1 MRRIAGW
8 RKEGCAAVAAT
19 WLLVS
24 AADAAILVREPQSAV
39 PLQTACASGE
49 RLQLTIGLPPD
60 YSGFEAAEDLP
71 ASSGFDQVCASMT
84 TGSPYQLL
92 SWLENDYLQVAVL
105 PAFAVTVLQRQ
116 DPVRFA
122 SHYLVLDR
130 SPFGLLSLKQRPLAM
145 AVPPELAGSSQRFM
159 NLFAQ
164 LEKGE
169 KGVTIVLP
177 HHLSGA
183 IDVLMT
189 RAGLWAEERALSGR
203 ERERF
208 FATLIDSIRFR
219 EPLGP
224 TQPAAREY
232 EIAHIGEP
240 VTDDGVLLGTDRD
253 VLVIHCHIVSSYRE
267 LQHLIEAQSCA
278 RSAPGWLA
286 APIAWLD
293 EALQDRRGAVGRFLG
308 ANYDLQEQGS
318 MARRYFRFT
327 VPELW
332 GVFSK
337 YEDIDA
343 GGGAQSPRGLALV
356 LTGGGVKAAY
366 QTRLVEQLYQSGKLQ
381 NGGAAAARSGAQ
393 QVDYVIGTSG
403 GALLGIFVSA
413 LDPLALQ
420 NLAGNPESSLTSL
433 LWGSAGERIHA
444 SDVFPLQDMLR
455 YGSIAACLLVLW
467 LVGSMALKFRANSY
481 PQVKTVAADGDAN
494 SSRRRVPESPPW
506 ILLML
511 AAPLIIASV
520 ARGKDLEHVPAIAG
534 VFFILMGLI
543 ALDADQRFRPI
554 ARFQWRSVQTSGLA
568 LVLALSGLAAILVSL
583 FLPWQRIDA
592 SEDCENWTPALLVC
606 CAGFVLLAAALH
618 AFFARQTKFLRREDG
633 RALLKALFF
642 LAGIVAASHAVLLL
656 GIVIGAAASLELTGS
671 FWRWLLGTTFLL
683 ACALMLFGR
692 VTAKGRLKFAPA
704 QSMVGILFSEHPSR
718 AWFAG
723 QRRLTRFI
731 VISIA
736 AWTWWNFV
744 VAPAIYGNCNARQYF
759 GSVFGKFATAS
770 GRTADPLPLTVP
782 FVVTATSLE
791 KSHERYF
798 LFAGGSDEARR
809 NSLGNEAWFKVV
821 SDPRWVVVPEFR
833 NEDLRSVAFASGS
846 PFPVFSSHGVTLEAL
861 QFEAQFIDGGFAHN
875 RPLDAARSLGA
886 RKALVLNSS
895 PLPGRTRAARC
906 RFLGMRIGELA
917 CNLPRLVP
925 YLWERSQTEDHLSG
939 ARMLVA
945 SLYPT
950 AREEDWPALTDFR
963 SEVVDRLIAAAD
975 SDWTR
980 RIGVV
985 ESWGAPQFGDTRLV
999 TVNVGSIERVLREQ
1013 R

>member
-8 RKEGCAAVAAT
+8 RTESCAAVAAT
-19 WLLVS
+19 WLLAS
-24 AADAAILVREPQSAV
+24 PAGAAIMVREPEIAV
-39 PLQTACASGE
+39 PQQTSCASGE

-60 YSGFEAAEDLP
+60 YSGFEAAEGLP
-71 ASSGFDQVCASMT
+71 ATPGFEQVCASTT

-105 PAFAVTVLQRQ
+105 PAFAVTVLQREN
-116 DPVRFA
+116 PARFA

-130 SPFGLLSLKQRPLAM
+130 SPFRLLSLKQRPLAM
-145 AVPPELAGSSQRFM
+145 SVSPGSSGSSQRFM
-159 NLFAQ
+159 NLFAP

-169 KGVTIVLP
+169 EGVTIVLP

-189 RAGLWAEERALSGR
+189 RAGLWADERALSAR

-224 TQPAAREY
+224 TPPAAGEY

-240 VTDDGVLLGTDRD
+240 VTDEGTLLGTDRD
-253 VLVIHCHIVSSYRE
+253 VLVVHCHIVNSYRE

-278 RSAPGWLA
+278 RSAPDWLA
-286 APIAWLD
+286 APVGWLD
-293 EALQDRRGAVGRFLG
+293 EALRDRRGAVGRFLS

-327 VPELW
+327 VLELW
-332 GVFSK
+332 GVLGK
-337 YEDIDA
+337 YEDSDA
-343 GGGAQSPRGLALV
+343 DASAQPRGLALV

-381 NGGAAAARSGAQ
+381 NGGAAAARNGAQ

-413 LDPLALQ
+413 LDPPALQ
-420 NLAGNPESSLTSL
+420 NLAGNPETGLTSV
-433 LWGSAGERIHA
+433 LWGAAGERIH
-444 SDVFPLQDMLR
+444 SRHIFPLQDMLR
-455 YGSIAACLLVLW
+455 YGSIAACFLVLW
-467 LVGSMALKFRANSY
+467 LVGRVALRFRAASY
-481 PQVKTVAADGDAN
+481 PQVKMIAADSDAN
-494 SSRRRVPESPPW
+494 ASRRRAPESPPW

-520 ARGKDLEHVPAIAG
+520 ARGKDLEHMPAITG
-534 VFFILMGLI
+534 IFYILMALI
-543 ALDADQRFRPI
+543 VLDADQRYRPI
-554 ARFQWRSVQTSGLA
+554 ARFEWRSVQASGLA

-583 FLPWQRIDA
+583 FLPWQRIVA
-592 SEDCENWTPALLVC
+592 TGVCENWAPALLIC

-618 AFFARQTKFLRREDG
+618 AFFGRQTKFLRREDG
-633 RALLKALFF
+633 RPLLKGLLF
-642 LAGIVAASHAVLLL
+642 LAGIVVASHVVLLL
-656 GIVIGAAASLELTGS
+656 GIAIGEAASLELTGS
-671 FWRWLLGTTFLL
+671 FWRWLLGTTFVL

-692 VTAKGRLKFAPA
+692 VTAKGKLKFAPA
-704 QSMVGILFSEHPSR
+704 QSMVGVLFSEHPSR
-718 AWFAG
+718 AWFTG
-723 QRRLTRFI
+723 QRRLTRFV
-731 VISIA
+731 VIGLA
-736 AWTWWNFV
+736 AWGWWNFV

-759 GSVFGKFATAS
+759 GSAFDKFETAAGS
-770 GRTADPLPLTVP
+770 TADPLSLAVP

-791 KSHERYF
+791 KSQERYF

-809 NSLGNEAWFKVV
+809 NSLGNEVWFKVV

-846 PFPVFSSHGVTLEAL
+846 PFPVFSSHGVTLESL
-861 QFEAQFIDGGFAHN
+861 EFEEQFIDGGFAHN

-886 RKALVLNSS
+886 SKALVLNSS
-895 PLPGRTRAARC
+895 PLPGRAQASRC
-906 RFLGMRIGELA
+906 RVLGVRISELA

-925 YLWERSQTEDHLSG
+925 YLWERSQTEDHLSS
-939 ARMLVA
+939 ASMLVA

-975 SDWTR
+975 NDWTR
-980 RIGVV
+980 RIGVI
-985 ESWGAPQFGDTRLV
+985 ESWGVPQFGDTRLV
-999 TVNVGSIERVLREQ
+999 AINIGSVERMLREQ